1 MYYFSSS
8 KSLYTVFINH
18 MDSIDR
24 EKIMDWCRDNIVGQL
39 MVIGGGH
46 GSMTLKCYT
55 QPDQN
60 LDHFG
65 RRNNF
70 SEKNDSVAMMLG
82 FTEQSDLTA
91 FLIMFE
97 SIPRA

>member
-8 KSLYTVFINH
+8 KSLYTVFVNYL
-18 MDSIDR
+18 DSVER
-24 EKIMDWCRDNIVGQL
+24 EKIMDWCRDNISGQM

-46 GSMTLKCYT
+46 GSMTLKSYAK
-55 QPDQN
+55 PEQN
-60 LDHFG
+60 FDHFG

-70 SEKNDSVAMMLG
+70 SEKNDSVAMMIG

-97 SIPRA
+97 SIPRP